1 MEGGAVGR
9 KAWRRAKDGA
19 VEEEGVDGYCR
30 WKAVPW
36 QWPAARG
43 GGDLGACGGEE
54 TGREASGE
62 FGSAMKRVRIRIG
75 SNWTVQITSWAD
87 LTVNG

>member
-1 MEGGAVGR
+1 MEGGV
-9 KAWRRAKDGA
+9 
-19 VEEEGVDGYCR
+19 VEEEGADGYCR

-54 TGREASGE
+54 TGSEAR
-62 FGSAMKRVRIRIG
+62 RVKLSQSLTKIMEKNTKIYDIKYVYYENIDNKK
-75 SNWTVQITSWAD
+75 SNDT
-87 LTVNG
+87 

>member
-19 VEEEGVDGYCR
+19 VEEEGADGYCR

-54 TGREASGE
+54 TGREAS
-62 FGSAMKRVRIRIG
+62 R
-75 SNWTVQITSWAD
+75 
-87 LTVNG
+87 

>member
-19 VEEEGVDGYCR
+19 VEEEGADGYCR

-75 SNWTVQITSWAD
+75 SNWTIQITSWAD

>member
-1 MEGGAVGR
+1 MEG
-9 KAWRRAKDGA
+9 GA
-19 VEEEGVDGYCR
+19 VEEEGADGYCR

-36 QWPAARG
+36 QWPAVRG

-62 FGSAMKRVRIRIG
+62 FGS
-75 SNWTVQITSWAD
+75 Q
-87 LTVNG
+87 

>member
-19 VEEEGVDGYCR
+19 VEEEGADGYCR

-54 TGREASGE
+54 TGRKASGE

-87 LTVNG
+87 LTVNR